1 MRNVCSMLVSSALVL
16 LTAVQAG
23 AVEVRQVTEIAS
35 PPARVWAKVGDW
47 CAIKDWHPAI
57 AGCTSEKK
65 GFRTLTL
72 KDGGRIVEKQT
83 KTGKFSY
90 SYDIIDSPLPVKNYS
105 ATLTAKPDSNGN
117 TDLTWTA
124 KFDAKDKSDAEAEA
138 VIKGIFEA
146 GLKNI
151 KSNVKFDATTA
162 AAPATAAGTAAG
174 AVTSATA
181 SDLKAQKEA
190 ERAKARED
198 REKKIAAMKASAAE
212 KYAAAKLIAAQKY
225 AEARAF
231 AAEKAKAAYDAAKVA
246 YEKAKAMVTPATD
259 TPKPKAP

>member
-1 MRNVCSMLVSSALVL
+1 MRSA
-16 LTAVQAG
+16 QPG
-23 AVEVRQVTEIAS
+23 SR
-35 PPARVWAKVGDW
+35 WAKIGDW

-57 AGCTSEKK
+57 ANCTSEKK

-117 TDLTWTA
+117 TDVVWTA

-151 KSNVKFDATTA
+151 KSNVKFDATLVA
-162 AAPATAAGTAAG
+162 ATG
-174 AVTSATA
+174 ADA
-181 SDLKAQKEA
+181 KAQREA
-190 ERAKARED
+190 ERAKAREE
-198 REKKIAAMKASAAE
+198 RQQKIAAYKAAAAE
-212 KYAAAKLIAAQKY
+212 KYAAAKLAAAEKY
-225 AEARAF
+225 AQAKAY
-231 AAEKAKAAYDAAKVA
+231 AAEKAKQAYEAAKSSYNKVKTMA
-246 YEKAKAMVTPATD
+246 TEAAKPKNTPEDA
-259 TPKPKAP
+259 KPKAQ